1 MHNDSIDTLLARHY
15 GTTATAPAQ
24 LEQRLCSS
32 VRQRATALQQE
43 QGAVSH
49 LHTSAVSRRRAMQ
62 LVALGSVGLGI
73 VNLGLE
79 GLQALEAS
87 ITGQEVLQSA
97 P

>member
-15 GTTATAPAQ
+15 GTTATAPVQ
-24 LEQRLCSS
+24 LEQRLCAS
-32 VRQRATALQQE
+32 VRQRATALQRE

-49 LHTSAVSRRRAMQ
+49 LRTSAVSRRRAMQ